1 MGGFGSACSPW
12 AWRRK
17 RRLRLLPEQLPGQW
31 LRSDSVRL
39 QGCSA
44 GAGELGGKRTERGGF
59 GVHGDLLCRGRECGF
74 RWRMRVG
81 RLDVV
86 LFLPGWAMATS
97 LIGDAFLSWPAQSR
111 NSGHVVSQERL
122 LSTRAPSLDWPF
134 PLGQKNA
141 RMAFPLINPSIWP
154 QSTSLRDA
162 LPLMDSTR

>member
-1 MGGFGSACSPW
+1 
-12 AWRRK
+12 
-17 RRLRLLPEQLPGQW
+17 
-31 LRSDSVRL
+31 
-39 QGCSA
+39 
-44 GAGELGGKRTERGGF
+44 
-59 GVHGDLLCRGRECGF
+59 
-74 RWRMRVG
+74 
-81 RLDVV
+81 
-86 LFLPGWAMATS
+86 MATS

-111 NSGHVVSQERL
+111 NSGRVVSQERL